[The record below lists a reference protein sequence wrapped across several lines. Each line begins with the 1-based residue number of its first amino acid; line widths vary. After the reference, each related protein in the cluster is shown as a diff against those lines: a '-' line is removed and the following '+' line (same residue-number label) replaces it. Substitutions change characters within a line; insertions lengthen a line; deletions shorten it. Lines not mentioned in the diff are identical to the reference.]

1 MLIWIDRNQL
11 GRRNL
16 TDEQRAVVIGRL
28 YKALKKEPHRPKK
41 DDEKAPKLGA
51 FSGHDATAKAI
62 ASMVGVGK
70 TTVRNAAKFTEAV
83 EALKQVSPKAAEAVL
98 RGEVKD
104 ALTMLPKVPKEALE
118 FVAKRIEEVI

>member
-1 MLIWIDRNQL
+1 MSFQVGEREFRDLDEVLVWIDRNQL

-62 ASMVGVGK
+62 ASMVGVG
-70 TTVRNAAKFTEAV
+70 TVSYTHLTLPTNR
-83 EALKQVSPKAAEAVL
+83 
-98 RGEVKD
+98 EV
-104 ALTMLPKVPKEALE
+104 
-118 FVAKRIEEVI
+118 